1 MNRILIALISL
12 TLLCTACSHNK
23 PTRVFQRLPFNAL
36 YKAKDTLAFT
46 YEGADG
52 QINYVLNDGN
62 QDHDVV
68 DHITVDYPVFKSR
81 TGLNDTIK
89 QLVLGTLK
97 DYGGDDKDTTR
108 SLTERV
114 KRIIKSNTS
123 QPDTTDTE
131 ETQQTYYELHI
142 RVISQSSNILV
153 LETGEVDS
161 GGAHP
166 NSHVTYLTWDTKKDE
181 EIVLDDVLIKNYE
194 STLAAI
200 ADKIIREEKLN
211 EDLSEGDTFALNSN
225 YYFAP
230 DGIHFYYN
238 SYEIKAYVFGPTDL
252 LIPYSKIKK
261 LIRPGSV
268 LSQYIK

>member
-1 MNRILIALISL
+1 MNRAFVALISL
-12 TLLCTACSHNK
+12 ILLCAGCSRNK
-23 PTRVFQRLPFNAL
+23 PTTTTKRLPVNAL
-36 YKAKDTLAFT
+36 NNAKDTLAYT
-46 YEGADG
+46 YEGTDG
-52 QINYVLNDGN
+52 QINYTLNDGN

-114 KRIIKSNTS
+114 KRIIKRNTS

-131 ETQQTYYELHI
+131 ETQETYYELHI
-142 RVISQSSNILV
+142 RVISQSSGILV
-153 LETGEVDS
+153 LETGEVTS

-166 NSHVTYLTWDTKKDE
+166 NSHTTYLTWDTKKDE
-181 EIVLDDVLIKNYE
+181 EIVLDDVLVKDY
-194 STLAAI
+194 SDKLATI

-230 DGIHFYYN
+230 EGIHFYYN